1 MKNVKNDEKYEKW
14 PKNVKNKN
22 FVLENNDEIELKTM
36 FRILT
41 SLQKKIPIRISPIS
55 STFGR
60 YHYNSHMLKV

>member
-1 MKNVKNDEKYEKW
+1 MKNDEKFEKW

-41 SLQKKIPIRISPIS
+41 SLQKK
-55 STFGR
+55 FQ
-60 YHYNSHMLKV
+60 LE